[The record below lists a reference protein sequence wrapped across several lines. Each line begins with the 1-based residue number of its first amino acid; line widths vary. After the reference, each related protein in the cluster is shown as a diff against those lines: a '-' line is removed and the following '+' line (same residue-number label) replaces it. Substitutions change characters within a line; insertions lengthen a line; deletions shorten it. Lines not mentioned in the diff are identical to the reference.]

1 MAWCC
6 TSPKV
11 SIDIRKVME
20 MAETDTN
27 YFMADQAFYND
38 PFRYLDEIRSRSAVY
53 REPHYGVYMVT
64 GLGDCLKV
72 WRDEEHYSSVNTVS
86 GPFLEWPQPLEG
98 DDLSEQI
105 DRHRLQLGPR
115 NNQLVTL
122 DGTVHES
129 VRALVAILF
138 TPARLKKVEDFIGD
152 YASQLIDRMVAQGE
166 LEVYNGPAR
175 EMTFYVIISLLG
187 IPMDEAHK
195 LLERTEANAQ
205 TMGRIGQ
212 PDGTGGVA
220 AGNIGFGQSYE
231 YFVEQVKAVRE
242 NPSEGILNTLATS
255 TFRDGTL
262 PSPEYIANICTVL
275 FGAGQE
281 STARMITHCLRYIAE
296 DPALQDEL
304 RSDPSKLTNFIE
316 EVLRYESPS
325 KGTFRLAKK
334 NTTLAGVDI
343 PAGSTLCLLRIA
355 ANRDPEV
362 FPDPHTLDPA
372 RANARQHVAFGGGVH
387 MCIGQSLA
395 RMEINKFLRICLEKT
410 SHISLVP
417 GKNTFDYD
425 FSYQLRGLQHLY
437 IKMTPR
443 N

>member
-1 MAWCC
+1 M
-6 TSPKV
+6 PHDE
-11 SIDIRKVME
+11 I
-20 MAETDTN
+20 N
-27 YFMADQAFYND
+27 YFMADQAFYNH
-38 PFRYLDEIRSRSAVY
+38 PFPYLDEIRSRSPVY
-53 REPHYGVYMVT
+53 REPHYGVFMVT
-64 GLGDCLKV
+64 GLQDCLKV

-86 GPFLEWPQPLEG
+86 GPFLEWPTPLHG
-98 DDLSEQI
+98 SDLTEQI
-105 DRHRLQLGPR
+105 EAQRAELGPR

-122 DGTVHES
+122 DGKVHES

-138 TPARLKKVEDFIGD
+138 TPARLKKVEDFITD
-152 YASQLIDRMVAQGE
+152 YAAQVVDRMVAQGE

-187 IPMDEAHK
+187 IPMDEAHE
-195 LLERTEANAQ
+195 LLEKTEANARAQ
-205 TMGRIGQ
+205 GRIGQ
-212 PDGTGGVA
+212 PDGTGGVR
-220 AGNIGFGQSYE
+220 AGNIGFGNSYH
-231 YFVEQVKAVRE
+231 YFVEQVKAARE
-242 NPSEGILNTLATS
+242 KGGEGILNTLATA
-255 TFRDGTL
+255 TFRDGIL

-296 DPALQDEL
+296 YPEIQAEL
-304 RSDPSKLTNFIE
+304 RANPGKIANFVE

-334 NTTLAGVDI
+334 DTELAGVKI

-355 ANRDPEV
+355 ANRDPAV
-362 FPDPHTLDPA
+362 FPDPHKLDLD

-395 RMEINKFLRICLEKT
+395 RVEVNTFIRLCLEKT
-410 SHISLVP
+410 RHIELVP
-417 GKNTFDYD
+417 EKNTFDYD

-437 IKMTPR
+437 LKMTPA
-443 N
+443 

>member
-1 MAWCC
+1 MSSAEINYFQADQGFYNN
-6 TSPKV
+6 PFPYLD
-11 SIDIRKVME
+11 DIRG
-20 MAETDTN
+20 
-27 YFMADQAFYND
+27 
-38 PFRYLDEIRSRSAVY
+38 RSPVY

-64 GLGDCLKV
+64 GLEDCLKV

-86 GPFLEWPQPLEG
+86 GPFLEWPAPLVG
-98 DDLSEQI
+98 DDLTDQIEQ
-105 DRHRLQLGPR
+105 HRPQLGPR

-122 DGTVHES
+122 DGKVHES

-152 YASQLIDRMVAQGE
+152 YASQLVDRMVAQGE

-187 IPMDEAHK
+187 IPMDEAHR
-195 LLERTEANAQ
+195 LLERTEANAREL
-205 TMGRIGQ
+205 GRIGQ
-212 PDGTGGVA
+212 PDGTGGVG
-220 AGNIGFGQSYE
+220 AGNIGFGQSYA
-231 YFVEQVKAVRE
+231 YFVEQVNAARE
-242 NPSEGILNTLATS
+242 NPGEGILHTLATS

-281 STARMITHCLRYIAE
+281 STARMITHCLRYMAE
-296 DPALQDEL
+296 RPELQAEL
-304 RSDPSKLTNFIE
+304 RANPDKLTNFIE

-343 PAGSTLCLLRIA
+343 PAGSTLCLLRVA
-355 ANRDPEV
+355 ANRDPSI
-362 FPDPHTLDPA
+362 FPDPHTLDPD
-372 RANARQHVAFGGGVH
+372 RVNARQHVAFGGGVH

-395 RMEINKFLRICLEKT
+395 RMEINKFLRVCLEKT
-410 SHISLVP
+410 SDIELLP

-437 IKMTPR
+437 LRMTPAS
-443 N
+443 

>member
-1 MAWCC
+1 MS
-6 TSPKV
+6 T
-11 SIDIRKVME
+11 
-20 MAETDTN
+20 AEIN
-27 YFMADQAFYND
+27 YFKADQSFYNH
-38 PFRYLDEIRSRSAVY
+38 PFPYLDDIRSRSPVY

-64 GLGDCLKV
+64 GLQDCLKV

-86 GPFLEWPQPLEG
+86 GPFLEWPEPLIGE
-98 DDLSEQI
+98 DLSEQI
-105 DRHRLQLGPR
+105 DRHRPHLGPR

-122 DGTVHES
+122 DGKVHES
-129 VRALVAILF
+129 VRALVAILV
-138 TPARLKKVEDFIGD
+138 TPARLKKVEEFIEE
-152 YASQLIDRMVAQGE
+152 YASQLIDRMVAQDE

-195 LLERTEANAQ
+195 LLERTEANAE

-231 YFVEQVKAVRE
+231 YFVEQVKAVRKS
-242 NPSEGILNTLATS
+242 PGEGILNTLATS

-296 DPALQDEL
+296 RPELQAEL
-304 RSDPSKLTNFIE
+304 RAHPDKLTNFIE

-334 NTTLAGVDI
+334 NTSLAGVDI
-343 PAGSTLCLLRIA
+343 PVGSTLCLLRIA

-362 FPDPHTLDPA
+362 FPDPHELDLN

-395 RMEINKFLRICLEKT
+395 RMEIHTFIRLCLEKT
-410 SHISLVP
+410 SNIELIP

-425 FSYQLRGLQHLY
+425 FSYQLRGLQHLHL
-437 IKMTPR
+437 KLTPAG
-443 N
+443 

>member
-1 MAWCC
+1 M
-6 TSPKV
+6 
-11 SIDIRKVME
+11 SI
-20 MAETDTN
+20 AETN
-27 YFMADQAFYND
+27 YFQADQDFYND
-38 PFRYLDEIRSRSAVY
+38 PFPYLDDIRKRSRVY
-53 REPHYGVYMVT
+53 REPHHGVYMVT
-64 GLGDCLKV
+64 GLEDCLAV

-86 GPFLEWPQPLEG
+86 GPYLEWPEPLVG
-98 DDLSEQI
+98 DDLTDQIEQ
-105 DRHRLQLGPR
+105 HRAQLGPR

-122 DGTVHES
+122 DGRMHES

-138 TPARLKKVEDFIGD
+138 TPARLKKVEDFIGE
-152 YASQLIDRMVAQGE
+152 YAAEVVDRMVAQGE

-175 EMTFYVIISLLG
+175 EMTFFVIISLLG
-187 IPMDEAHK
+187 IPMEEAHR

-205 TMGRIGQ
+205 AMGRIGQ

-220 AGNIGFGQSYE
+220 AGTIGFGQSYD

-242 NPSEGILNTLATS
+242 NPGDGILNTLATS

-281 STARMITHCLRYIAE
+281 STARMITHCLRYLAE
-296 DPALQDEL
+296 RPELQAAMRAEPD
-304 RSDPSKLTNFIE
+304 RLTNFIE

-334 NTTLAGVDI
+334 PTTLAGVDI

-355 ANRDPEV
+355 ANRDPAV
-362 FPDPHTLDPA
+362 FPDPHTLDPE

-395 RMEINKFLRICLEKT
+395 RLEIKKFLQVCLEKT
-410 SHISLVP
+410 SHIELIP

-425 FSYQLRGLQHLY
+425 LSYQLRGLQHLY
-437 IKMTPR
+437 LKMTPA